1 METKYYTPSLEEFYI
16 GFEYEYFYSPLR
28 YKEVA
33 KSNFWEKRIYTGNDF
48 IGCLYP
54 YDEDRREYNAFLR
67 LVPHPGNFLT
77 IEDQVRVKY
86 LDEEDIKSFGFIP
99 GLTWVN
105 QHERYDKGEYC
116 IQLIGD
122 GKITIYE
129 YMGKLLFHGKI
140 KNKSELKKVLQML
153 DIK

>member
-54 YDEDRREYNAFLR
+54 YDEDKREYNAFLK
-67 LVPHPGNFLT
+67 LVPHLGNFLT

-86 LDEEDIKSFGFIP
+86 LDATDIEELGF
-99 GLTWVN
+99 T
-105 QHERYDKGEYC
+105 C
-116 IQLIGD
+116 IEEP
-122 GKITIYE
+122 ITSDTKCWTA
-129 YMGKLLFHGKI
+129 M
-140 KNKSELKKVLQML
+140 
-153 DIK
+153 